1 MEAQAETAPE
11 VCGLSAEPQRARTL
25 GFRPPT
31 PHVGLA
37 LASTDATQLPSEQRW
52 QTFGQSL
59 PFCFPPAGA
68 GNCITHGVDLDLTWN
83 VRVANELCHTKRMV
97 KGGELEL
104 RYVTAVV
111 RRKSGVKAAVYN
123 GLGNCILDDPL

>member
-52 QTFGQSL
+52 QTLGQTL
-59 PFCFPPAGA
+59 PAVPRQPYLPIWRQSDRERPDVYV
-68 GNCITHGVDLDLTWN
+68 NRTTLIN
-83 VRVANELCHTKRMV
+83 VSNALLKEFFIS
-97 KGGELEL
+97 LEL
-104 RYVTAVV
+104 
-111 RRKSGVKAAVYN
+111 
-123 GLGNCILDDPL
+123 ILDARLGALR